1 MGVRL
6 RYAPSPTGH
15 LHIGGARTALFNY
28 LFAKHHGGSFILR
41 IEDTDLDRNVD
52 NAAQEFADNLR
63 WLGIEWDEGAYLGGD
78 CGPYVSTE
86 RLDIYARHVEE
97 LRDKGVIYE
106 CYCSEDELAAEREQ
120 QMARGEAV
128 RYSGRCRRLTDKERA
143 AHIHEGRKPTLRFRV
158 ADDESVE
165 FTDLIRGD
173 MIFEPQG
180 IGGDFVV
187 VKSNGIPVY
196 NFAVVVDDHLMN
208 ITHVVR
214 GEEHISNTPRQ
225 LLLFRAFGW
234 TAPVFGHVPLILG
247 ADGKKLS
254 KRDESL
260 IQFIDQYRE
269 YGYLPEAIFNFL
281 ALLGWTPGGE
291 REILTREEFIANFG
305 LDRVNRSGA
314 YFDAAKLAWMNGHY
328 LKSRS
333 AAELLPLAR
342 RFLEPS
348 AAGWQ
353 VADVDAWMID
363 FIALYKDQVSC
374 LSELPVVGN
383 VLIGDEATVEADAA
397 ETLNDDQAVAVLG
410 VFLERARSWTD
421 WTPDG
426 MKALLKDVQS
436 IAGKKGKD
444 LFFPV
449 RAAITGRLHGPDLNR
464 SLALLGQT
472 RVLERLGRAVAAAGE
487 QPAT

>member
-1 MGVRL
+1 MSVRL

-28 LFAKHHGGSFILR
+28 LFAKHHGGAFILR
-41 IEDTDLDRNVD
+41 IEDTDTERNVD
-52 NAAQEFADNLR
+52 SAAQEFAANLR
-63 WLGIEWDEGAYLGGD
+63 WLGIEWDEGAFVGGD

-86 RLDIYARHVEE
+86 RLAIYARHVDE
-97 LRDKGVIYE
+97 LRAKGMLYE
-106 CYCSEDELAAEREQ
+106 CYCSEDELAAERENQ
-120 QMARGEAV
+120 LASGEPV
-128 RYSGRCRRLTDKERA
+128 RYSGRCRHLTDEERRA
-143 AHIHEGRKPTLRFRV
+143 YLREGRKSALRFRV
-158 ADDESVE
+158 GDDESVE

-180 IGGDFVV
+180 IGGDFVI
-187 VKSNGIPVY
+187 VKSNGVPVY
-196 NFAVVVDDHLMN
+196 NFAVVIDDHLMN

-225 LLLFRAFGW
+225 LLLFKAFSW

-254 KRDESL
+254 KRDES
-260 IQFIDQYRE
+260 IMQFIDQYRE

-291 REILTREEFIANFG
+291 REIFTRSELIASFG
-305 LDRVNRSGA
+305 MDRVSRSGA
-314 YFDAAKLAWMNGHY
+314 FFDATKLAWMNGHY

-342 RFLEPS
+342 RFLEP
-348 AAGWQ
+348 A
-353 VADVDAWMID
+353 VADWPTPADDVWMTE

-383 VLIGDEATVEADAA
+383 VLVNDAAPLEADAA
-397 ETLNDDQAVAVLG
+397 ETLQNEQAVAVLG
-410 VFLERARSWTD
+410 VFLERARSWMN
-421 WTPDG
+421 WTGDG

-436 IAGKKGKD
+436 ATGKKGKE

-472 RVLERLGRAVAAAGE
+472 RVLDRLERVLAATE
-487 QPAT
+487 KRPTK

>member
-1 MGVRL
+1 MSVRL

-28 LFAKHHGGSFILR
+28 LFAKHHGGAFILR
-41 IEDTDLDRNVD
+41 IEDTDLDRNVES
-52 NAAQEFADNLR
+52 AAQEFADNLR
-63 WLGIEWDEGAYLGGD
+63 WLGIEWDEGAFSGGD
-78 CGPYVSTE
+78 YGPYVSTE
-86 RLDIYARHVEE
+86 RLDIYRRHVDE
-97 LRDKGVIYE
+97 LRDKGMVYE
-106 CYCSEDELAAEREQ
+106 CYCSEDELAVQREELL
-120 QMARGEAV
+120 ARGEMV
-128 RYSGRCRRLTDKERA
+128 RYSGRCRHLSKEEREA
-143 AHIHEGRKPTLRFRV
+143 RIREGRKPTVRFRV
-158 ADDESVE
+158 MDDEPVA

-225 LLLFRAFGW
+225 LLLFKAFGW

-254 KRDESL
+254 KRDESI

-291 REILTREEFIANFG
+291 REIFSRDELITAFG
-305 LDRVNRSGA
+305 LNRVNRSGA
-314 YFDAAKLAWMNGHY
+314 FFDAAKLAWMNGHY
-328 LKSRS
+328 LRNHS
-333 AAELLPLAR
+333 AEELLPLAR
-342 RFLEPS
+342 RFLEP
-348 AAGWQ
+348 AVAGWQ
-353 VADVDAWMID
+353 TPVNDAWMIE

-374 LSELPVVGN
+374 LSELPVVGS
-383 VLIGDEATVEADAA
+383 VLVSDSVSVEADAR
-397 ETLNDDQAVAVLG
+397 ETLENEHASTVLDAF
-410 VFLERARSWTD
+410 VKLAHAWTD

-426 MKALLKDVQS
+426 MKSLLKDVQTVT
-436 IAGKKGKD
+436 GKKGKE

-464 SLALLGQT
+464 SLALLGRT
-472 RVLERLGRAVAAAGE
+472 RVLDRLGKALAVSGAR
-487 QPAT
+487 PVL